1 MTFHSDH
8 PTNQQPAILEVRY
21 SLSASQLFCQ
31 MKFDTIVR
39 RILRAFPL
47 PQRTKKGYERGRGAR
62 GGLIPPFFSLFDFRS
77 VRQDAQAGVN
87 EWPNRGTKRRETTC
101 EKTPRETDCD
111 ILGGRGL
118 THSSIHSVSNA
129 DIPRRHKVG
138 TRLVRTLWEHQPRDA
153 AILLS
158 IGLGDNG
165 RGTVLCYS
173 FPAS

>member
-1 MTFHSDH
+1 
-8 PTNQQPAILEVRY
+8 
-21 SLSASQLFCQ
+21 

-39 RILRAFPL
+39 RIRAFPL
-47 PQRTKKGYERGRGAR
+47 PQRTKKGYERGRGAG

-87 EWPNRGTKRRETTC
+87 EWPKRRTKRRETTC
-101 EKTPRETDCD
+101 EKTPSERGRLRHSRRE
-111 ILGGRGL
+111 G
-118 THSSIHSVSNA
+118 THSIHSDSNA
-129 DIPRRHKVG
+129 DIPRRRHKVG

-158 IGLGDNG
+158 IGWGDNE
-165 RGTVLCYS
+165 RGTLLYYS